1 MAMYQK
7 KEKTEHAGT
16 YSVQRTIRGIPA
28 SQEAGT
34 HPVPILSHYPRRRKR
49 VRLIWTPLNAALL
62 ILLIAALIFFVIR
75 AVTADPLAQSDLMV
89 SMANSVY
96 RI

>member
-1 MAMYQK
+1 MQQAK
-7 KEKTEHAGT
+7 KKAECAGT
-16 YSVQRTIRGIPA
+16 HSAPRTIRDATSYYGK
-28 SQEAGT
+28 AGK
-34 HPVPILSHYPRRRKR
+34 HPVPILTHYPRRRKR

-62 ILLIAALIFFVIR
+62 ILLIAALIFSVIR
-75 AVTADPLAQSDLMV
+75 AMTADPLAQSDLMF

>member
-1 MAMYQK
+1 MQQAK
-7 KEKTEHAGT
+7 KKAECAGT
-16 YSVQRTIRGIPA
+16 HSAPRTIRDA
-28 SQEAGT
+28 TSYEKAGK
-34 HPVPILSHYPRRRKR
+34 HPVPILTHYPRRRKR

-62 ILLIAALIFFVIR
+62 ILLIAAMIFFVIR
-75 AVTADPLAQSDLMV
+75 AMTEDPMAQSDLMV

>member
-1 MAMYQK
+1 MQHAK
-7 KEKTEHAGT
+7 KKAECAGT
-16 YSVQRTIRGIPA
+16 HSASRTIRDATSYGK
-28 SQEAGT
+28 AGK
-34 HPVPILSHYPRRRKR
+34 HPVPILTHYPRRRKR
-49 VRLIWTPLNAALL
+49 VRLIWTPLNVALL

-75 AVTADPLAQSDLMV
+75 AMVTDPLAQSDLMV

>member
-1 MAMYQK
+1 MQQEK
-7 KEKTEHAGT
+7 KKAECAGT
-16 YSVQRTIRGIPA
+16 HSAPRTIRDATSYGK
-28 SQEAGT
+28 AGK
-34 HPVPILSHYPRRRKR
+34 HPVPILTHYPRRRKR

-75 AVTADPLAQSDLMV
+75 AMTADPLAQSDLMI